1 MTQGIESSGTFPRA
15 ALPFALPLWP
25 VLPFFLPVS
34 GNRER
39 ELPGPS
45 EVTRRV
51 PPIDQVYMSP
61 VADASAPRL
70 QRHQGDRLIE
80 RVAAAER
87 LSGSGSG
94 ADSGVGRGGM
104 GASSADGI
112 PPVAAQTQAA
122 GIEHNLPS
130 IRNPCLVG
138 REEELRQLRNF
149 FATWTHAE
157 HLPIAILTGIAGVG
171 KSQIAL
177 EYAYSCLLEYRK
189 ILWID
194 ASGCDLRTQVW
205 RVLLEQ
211 DGPSVQHL
219 SEGLADEWATA
230 PSDKEPAKKDTLARP
245 ADSIPDEGQVSQALQ
260 ETLLKT
266 EASSLLILDGLEY
279 PEQLMPFLARL
290 KQTHILITSCRRDIS
305 SGELFTVRELTPAD
319 AAALVAGRQS
329 LARRERASVQT
340 LCAELGHLPLA
351 LSAAARIVDRKERPP
366 SELLA
371 DVRREGALRW
381 LGAQSADP
389 SLDSLASLTAR
400 LERSYE
406 RLSDPARLQLARLV
420 SVLHGTPVCPQELV
434 TACADSGG
442 AAAAVAAALA
452 EMIQAGFIQP
462 FARNKFSAN
471 PLIVQ
476 FLKRCIS
483 QVDSDSAPASS

>member
-1 MTQGIESSGTFPRA
+1 MTQGIESSGTYPRA
-15 ALPFALPLWP
+15 SSPFALPLWP
-25 VLPFFLPVS
+25 VLPFSLPVS
-34 GNRER
+34 WNRER

-45 EVTRRV
+45 EATRRV
-51 PPIDQVYMSP
+51 PPTNLVYMSP
-61 VADASAPRL
+61 LADAPATRL
-70 QRHQGDRLIE
+70 QRHQGDSFIE
-80 RVAAAER
+80 LLAAADR

-94 ADSGVGRGGM
+94 SDSGIGRGGM
-104 GASSADGI
+104 GARSQDGA

-138 REEELRQLRNF
+138 RDQELQQLRNF
-149 FATWTHAE
+149 FATWPHSDRI
-157 HLPIAILTGIAGVG
+157 PIATLTGIAGVG

-194 ASGCDLRTQVW
+194 ASGHDLRIQVW

-211 DGPSVQHL
+211 GGPPVQHL
-219 SEGLADEWATA
+219 SEAA
-230 PSDKEPAKKDTLARP
+230 PDALARP
-245 ADSIPDEGQVSQALQ
+245 ADSIPDEGQISQALQ

-266 EASSLLILDGLEY
+266 EASLLILDGLEH

-290 KQTHILITSCRRDIS
+290 KQTHILITSCRRDIG
-305 SGELFTVRELTPAD
+305 SGELFTVRELAPAD
-319 AAALVAGRQS
+319 AATLVAGRQS

-351 LSAAARIVDRKERPP
+351 LSAAARIVDRQERPP

-381 LGAQSADP
+381 LGAQSEDP
-389 SLDSLASLTAR
+389 SLDSQASLIAR

-406 RLSDPARLQLARLV
+406 RLSGSARLQLTRLV
-420 SVLHGTPVCPQELV
+420 SVLHSTPVRPQDLV
-434 TACADSGG
+434 TACADSGSV
-442 AAAAVAAALA
+442 AAAVAAALA
-452 EMIQAGFIQP
+452 EIIQAGFIQP
-462 FARNKFSAN
+462 FTKNTFSAN
-471 PLIVQ
+471 PLIIQ
-476 FLKRCIS
+476 YLKRCIG
-483 QVDSDSAPASS
+483 QAGLDSAPGSTGRG